1 MRSSSNKLYGVTK
14 VITEVS
20 RANEGKKIKIKRR
33 YEYKNKNNYFYLL
46 FKVIFY
52 FKLYHLI
59 VLLNILNDLN

>member
-1 MRSSSNKLYGVTK
+1 MKSSNSKLYGVTK
-14 VITEVS
+14 EITEVN

-33 YEYKNKNNYFYLL
+33 CEYKNKNNYFYLL